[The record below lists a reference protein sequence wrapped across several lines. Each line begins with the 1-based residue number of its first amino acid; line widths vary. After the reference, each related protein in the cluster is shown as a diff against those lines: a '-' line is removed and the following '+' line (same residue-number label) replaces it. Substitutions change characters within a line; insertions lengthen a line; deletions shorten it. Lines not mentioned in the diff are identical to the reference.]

1 VQGEDTCGG
10 WVTAL
15 DRAVRSMQPN
25 GRCTKHRDQIILAE
39 WLLQES
45 GNRSSI
51 ASAAQ
56 VYAALSILMPMLE
69 AWPGRVWRHHGND
82 WDSLARS
89 VLQ

>member
-1 VQGEDTCGG
+1 M
-10 WVTAL
+10 A
-15 DRAVRSMQPN
+15 
-25 GRCTKHRDQIILAE
+25 
-39 WLLQES
+39 LQES
-45 GNRSSI
+45 GNRPSI

-69 AWPGRVWRHHGND
+69 AWSGRVWRHHRND